1 MAPIPSTL
9 DETTRKL
16 VESLDRRR
24 KDLSEFQ
31 IQRLRTCTGPLPVQQ
46 QYAAELREDLDI
58 FTRQVESLDVAVDD
72 QRTERDRREL
82 RRIVEEF
89 RAALVSLK
97 KDTRAAL
104 LASKRAIDS
113 KQVSNRDE
121 LLRSSAVREK
131 QDLNE
136 KVTEDALMKANTDV
150 TEALQRTL
158 TLMQGELEKSVL
170 SIQLLDSS
178 TAALRSTLST
188 HDVLDGLLT
197 TSKHL
202 ITALEKSDWLDRMLV
217 LAGLVFF
224 VLTVAFILKQR
235 LVDRS
240 LRIAFWWTRFLPDFS
255 SDAGLLYAE
264 EGKRA
269 VSSAVSSVVATTSAV
284 AGSVAAVTASATPSA
299 FNETTSPPSSASQT
313 PLLDTLSTSLLS
325 TDLSEPTPDLAL
337 SQTPPASSSMT
348 DSGVHDEL

>member
-1 MAPIPSTL
+1 M
-9 DETTRKL
+9 
-16 VESLDRRR
+16 
-24 KDLSEFQ
+24 
-31 IQRLRTCTGPLPVQQ
+31 
-46 QYAAELREDLDI
+46 
-58 FTRQVESLDVAVDD
+58 
-72 QRTERDRREL
+72 
-82 RRIVEEF
+82 
-89 RAALVSLK
+89 
-97 KDTRAAL
+97 
-104 LASKRAIDS
+104 
-113 KQVSNRDE
+113 
-121 LLRSSAVREK
+121 
-131 QDLNE
+131 
-136 KVTEDALMKANTDV
+136 
-150 TEALQRTL
+150 
-158 TLMQGELEKSVL
+158 
-170 SIQLLDSS
+170 
-178 TAALRSTLST
+178 
-188 HDVLDGLLT
+188 LDGLLT

-255 SDAGLLYAE
+255 SDAGLLYTE

>member
-46 QYAAELREDLDI
+46 QYAAELREDLDG
-58 FTRQVESLDVAVDD
+58 FARQVESLDVAVDD

-170 SIQLLDSS
+170 STQLLDSS

-264 EGKRA
+264 GKRA

-299 FNETTSPPSSASQT
+299 FNETTSPPSSAFQT